1 MSETRKDRKMSNAVN
16 NTLELVDR
24 LGLIEDQIEQLREQ
38 QEDLKNQIKLLGA
51 GTYAGNLFITTVKH
65 TAERKTVAWAKVA
78 KELNAPEALVTKY
91 TTVAKDIMSAETN
104 PRANVQ
110 IVY

>member
-1 MSETRKDRKMSNAVN
+1 MSHAVN

-38 QEDLKNQIKLLGA
+38 QEDLKNQLKLLGA
-51 GTYAGNLFITTVKH
+51 GTYVGDLFITIVKH

-78 KELNAPEALVTKY
+78 KELNAPEELVTKY

>member
-1 MSETRKDRKMSNAVN
+1 MSHAVN

-24 LGLIEDQIEQLREQ
+24 LGLVEDQIEQLREQ

-51 GTYAGNLFITTVKH
+51 GTYAGSMFVTTVKY
-65 TAERKTVAWAKVA
+65 TAERKNVAWAKVA
-78 KELNAPEALVTKY
+78 KELNAPEELITKH
-91 TTVAKDIMSAETN
+91 TTVTKDIMSAETN
-104 PRANVQ
+104 PLANVQ